1 MDSTPATGDRDGMQ
15 TTEEQGDAGVHGF
28 WQRQQMAIFD
38 VRITDTDARSARGR
52 DYTKVLA
59 AHEKEKKTKYLQ
71 SCLQMRKDF
80 TPLVYTVDGIAGGE
94 AHNAER
100 KLASHLAA
108 KWGRSYSEMV
118 YYVRV
123 RMALSVVKANS
134 LLIRG
139 SRDRQRASRPH
150 IVDGPAMLNW

>member
-1 MDSTPATGDRDGMQ
+1 MADTPTTGELDEMQ
-15 TTEEQGDAGVHGF
+15 ITGERGDAGVHGF
-28 WQRQQMAIFD
+28 WQWQRTAIFD
-38 VRITDTDARSARGR
+38 VRIMDTDARSARGR

-80 TPLVYTVDGIAGGE
+80 TPLVYSVDGIAGWE

-108 KWGRSYSEMV
+108 KWGRKYSEMV

-123 RMALSVVKANS
+123 RMALR
-134 LLIRG
+134 L
-139 SRDRQRASRPH
+139 
-150 IVDGPAMLNW
+150 